1 MSAYHCTNT
10 ANSPSDGVIREGR
23 QLILDDLRSTPLSM
37 GNTVAIDY
45 AFPEKFVDSLSRQEV
60 FNKHLFRPNTYLH
73 KWWAR
78 RCGTTFRTILKHF
91 APDAERRSYYA
102 PGGLDGKIVLDPMM
116 GGGTTLHEAIR
127 LGANVIG
134 ADIDPIP
141 VIQARASLSPAELTD
156 LRAAF
161 DQFFADLRHNLG
173 NYFETECPT
182 CAATTSIQYSLYG
195 IRKRCACREVVQV
208 EQYILRQDDHQ
219 TIRINPHNRDI
230 SDGPSDP
237 FDSHVRRSLIAKS
250 DKQCEICGQK
260 YDELLEVP
268 FYARY
273 EPVAVV
279 AFCEAHGTF
288 YSVPSQL
295 DLARIRQADALRK
308 GLDFGPPE
316 DFVVSDGPKSGDLL
330 RHNVKS
336 YLDVFSSRQLLY
348 MHHAIQQIR
357 DYTGIERLNLGLLV
371 STSLEFNSM
380 LCGYKGWYK
389 RRPGAIRHTFALH
402 AYSFQYTALE
412 NNPVNPRKSSGN
424 LLQLFYDRIER
435 GRKWAALPIERRFP
449 ESGKREMVKIHGET
463 DGGIEVFHQADLTKG
478 RSRFQLIQG
487 DSQSMPLENDSVDIV
502 VTDPPYY
509 DSVQYGNLAEFFRVW
524 LSRLLPEAAKWTY
537 NETGSAVAV
546 KATESNSNFMTVLGG
561 IFNECQR
568 VLKPEAG
575 RMVFTFHHWDPG
587 AWAELTVALKDA
599 GFKLVNVYVVYSEH
613 PISVHIRNLNAITHD
628 CILVLA
634 PEGSDSIPTWMPAV
648 NIDTDDSERFCRQC
662 GAALGWMLGAEL
674 TQAEIRST
682 WQSLIRGHSNG

>member
-10 ANSPSDGVIREGR
+10 ANFPSDGVIREGR
-23 QLILDDLRSTPLSM
+23 QLILDDLRSTPMSM

-91 APDAERRSYYA
+91 ALDAERRGYYA

-161 DQFFADLRHNLG
+161 DQFFADLRRNLG

-182 CAATTSIQYSLYG
+182 CATTTSIQYSLYG
-195 IRKRCACREVVQV
+195 IRKRCACRDVVQV
-208 EQYILRQDDHQ
+208 EQYILRQDDHR
-219 TIRINPHNRDI
+219 TIRINPHSRDI
-230 SDGPSDP
+230 SDGTDEA
-237 FDSHVRRSLIAKS
+237 FGSHVRHSLIAKS
-250 DKQCEICGQK
+250 DKRCEICGQK
-260 YDELLEVP
+260 YDELLDVP

-288 YSVPSQL
+288 YSSPSQL
-295 DLARIRQADALRK
+295 DLERIRQADVLRK

-330 RHNVKS
+330 RHNIKS

-348 MHHAIQQIR
+348 MHHAIQQVR

-412 NNPVNPRKSSGN
+412 NNPVSPRKSSGN

-449 ESGKREMVKIHGET
+449 ESGRREMVKIHGET
-463 DGGIEVFHQADLTKG
+463 DGGIEVSHQADLTEG

-524 LSRLLPEAAKWTY
+524 LSRLLPDAAKWTY

-546 KATESNSNFMTVLGG
+546 KATERNSNFMTVLGG

-599 GFKLVNVYVVYSEH
+599 GFKLMNVYVVYSEH

-628 CILVLA
+628 CILVLV
-634 PEGSDSIPTWMPAV
+634 PEGSHSIPTWMPVV

-662 GAALGWMLGAEL
+662 GSALGWMLGAEL

>member
-1 MSAYHCTNT
+1 MSAYHRTNT
-10 ANSPSDGVIREGR
+10 ANSSSDGIIREGR

-127 LGANVIG
+127 MGANVIG

-161 DQFFADLRHNLG
+161 DQFFADLRRNLG

-182 CAATTSIQYSLYG
+182 CATTTSIQYSLYG
-195 IRKRCACREVVQV
+195 IRKRCACRDVVQV
-208 EQYILRQDDHQ
+208 EQYILRQDDHR

-237 FDSHVRRSLIAKS
+237 FDSNVRRSLIAKS
-250 DKQCEICGQK
+250 DKQCEICGQR
-260 YDELLEVP
+260 YDELLDVP

-288 YSVPSQL
+288 YRTPSQL
-295 DLARIRQADALRK
+295 DLERIRQADALRK
-308 GLDFGPPE
+308 GLDFGLPE
-316 DFVVSDGPKSGDLL
+316 DFAVSNGPKSGDLL
-330 RHNVKS
+330 RHNIKS

-412 NNPVNPRKSSGN
+412 NNPVSPRKSSGN

-449 ESGKREMVKIHGET
+449 ESGRREMVKIHGET
-463 DGGIEVFHQADLTKG
+463 DGGIEVFHQADLTEG

-524 LSRLLPEAAKWTY
+524 LSRLLPDAAKWTY

-546 KATESNSNFMTVLGG
+546 KATERNSNFMTVLGG

-568 VLKPEAG
+568 VLKPESG

-599 GFKLVNVYVVYSEH
+599 GFKLMNVYVVYSEH

-634 PEGSDSIPTWMPAV
+634 PDGSDTIPTWMPVA
-648 NIDTDDSERFCRQC
+648 NIDTDDSEKFCRQC
-662 GAALGWMLGAEL
+662 GSALGWMLGAEL

>member
-1 MSAYHCTNT
+1 MSTYHRANT
-10 ANSPSDGVIREGR
+10 ANSSSDGVIREGR

-161 DQFFADLRHNLG
+161 DQFFADLRRSLG

-182 CAATTSIQYSLYG
+182 CATTTSIQYSLYG
-195 IRKRCACREVVQV
+195 IRKRCLCRDVVQV
-208 EQYILRQDDHQ
+208 EQYILRQDDHR

-237 FDSHVRRSLIAKS
+237 FDSNVRRSLIAKS

-260 YDELLEVP
+260 YGELLDVP

-288 YSVPSQL
+288 YRTPSQL
-295 DLARIRQADALRK
+295 DLERIRQADALRK
-308 GLDFGPPE
+308 GLDFGLPE
-316 DFVVSDGPKSGDLL
+316 DFAVSNGPKSGDLL
-330 RHNVKS
+330 RHNIKS

-412 NNPVNPRKSSGN
+412 NNPVSPRKSSGN

-449 ESGKREMVKIHGET
+449 ESGRREMVKIHGET
-463 DGGIEVFHQADLTKG
+463 DGGTEVSHQADLTEG

-524 LSRLLPEAAKWTY
+524 LSRLLPDAAKWTY

-587 AWAELTVALKDA
+587 AWTELTVALKDA
-599 GFKLVNVYVVYSEH
+599 GFKLMNVYVVYSEH

-634 PEGSDSIPTWMPAV
+634 PDGSDTIPTWMPVA
-648 NIDTDDSERFCRQC
+648 NIDTDDSEKFCRQC
-662 GAALGWMLGAEL
+662 GSALGWMLGAEL